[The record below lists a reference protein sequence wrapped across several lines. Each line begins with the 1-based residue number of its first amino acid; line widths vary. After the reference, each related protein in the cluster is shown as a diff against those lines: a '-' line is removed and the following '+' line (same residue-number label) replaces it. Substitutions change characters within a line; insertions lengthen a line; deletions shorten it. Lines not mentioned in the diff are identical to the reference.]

1 MNKSIYFFILLSV
14 FTIYSV
20 QAQTMIEWKKDVK
33 LNFENFKKKP
43 VQTKVPQ
50 GFLESKLG
58 WQIAETDGEVPDLK
72 VFNRFDENNSW
83 ISMKHTGIL
92 NEMQLQFDLS
102 ELYARKIR
110 KEFEILKTKKV
121 TDKDSYRSKFTL
133 GSKNFQKRLKSIAGV
148 SLNQPDLYKLLN
160 RQIQDSLIIYKAYA
174 Q

>member
-1 MNKSIYFFILLSV
+1 
-14 FTIYSV
+14 
-20 QAQTMIEWKKDVK
+20 
-33 LNFENFKKKP
+33 
-43 VQTKVPQ
+43 
-50 GFLESKLG
+50 
-58 WQIAETDGEVPDLK
+58 
-72 VFNRFDENNSW
+72 
-83 ISMKHTGIL
+83 MKHTGIL

-160 RQIQDSLIIYKAYA
+160 KQIQDSLIIYKAYA

>member
-1 MNKSIYFFILLSV
+1 MYKSIIISFILSLSYV
-14 FTIYSV
+14 HSQSIIDWNKNERLKY
-20 QAQTMIEWKKDVK
+20 
-33 LNFENFKKKP
+33 ENFKKKP
-43 VQTKVPQ
+43 FQTKIPQ
-50 GFLESKLG
+50 GFLDSKLG
-58 WQIAETDGEVPDLK
+58 WQIAETDGEIPKVK
-72 VFNRFDENNSW
+72 VFNRFDEINSW
-83 ISMKHTGIL
+83 ISIKHTGIL

>member
-33 LNFENFKKKP
+33 LNFENFKNKP

-121 TDKDSYRSKFTL
+121 TDKDSYRSKFL
-133 GSKNFQKRLKSIAGV
+133 LNSNNLKKRLKSMASV
-148 SLNQPDLYKLLN
+148 SINQPDLYNLLN
-160 RQIQDSLIIYKAYA
+160 KQIQDSLFIYKSYSN
-174 Q
+174 